1 MNEKMIEAIKL
12 LAKER
17 GIEDEVL
24 FEAIEEAIV
33 AAFKRE
39 FSDSRQND
47 NVFAEI
53 DRETGE
59 MYVYEVREVLEVVEN
74 AKTQISLEEAK
85 TIDSELE
92 VGDTIEM
99 TIPVESLGRLAANAA
114 KSAIN
119 QKLRSAEHARIQDEF
134 SDRIGELASGVI
146 QRKDSKFVFVDIG
159 RAEATLTRQEQVK
172 DEKYNFNQHMR
183 FLILKVEEH
192 NGRPVI
198 YISRSHPNLV
208 RKLFEQEVPEIANGI
223 VEIVSIAREAGS
235 RTKIAVL
242 TRDEDVDPLGA
253 CVGQR
258 GARVQ
263 AVMDELGQEKVDVIE
278 WNPDPAIFISNAL
291 LPAKVVRVDTEI
303 LTRTDGTKEMSAKVV
318 VPDHQ
323 YSLAIGRSGQNVRLA
338 ARLSGWKIDIK
349 SESQYREII
358 QEEFMSKFT
367 VAEEDTGE
375 VEDDVEVV
383 ETGEELIGNEIPVM
397 TDESVEATTIDVEV
411 NTEET
416 PADVQE
422 APEADPEENDPA
434 GEESSEK

>member
-17 GIEDEVL
+17 GLDEEIL

-39 FSDSRQND
+39 FSEARQND

-59 MYVYEVREVLEVVEN
+59 MYVYEVREVSEEVEN
-74 AKTQISLEEAK
+74 PMTQISLEEAK
-85 TIDSELE
+85 QIDPELE
-92 VGDTIEM
+92 EGDTIEM

-159 RAEATLTRQEQVK
+159 RAEATLTRQEQIR
-172 DEKYNFNQHMR
+172 DEKYNFNQHMK

-192 NGRPVI
+192 NGRPVV

-223 VEIVSIAREAGS
+223 VEIVSVAREAGS
-235 RTKIAVL
+235 RTKMAVL
-242 TRDEDVDPLGA
+242 SRDEDVDPLGA

-258 GARVQ
+258 GTRVQ
-263 AVMDELGQEKVDVIE
+263 AVMDELGEEKIDVIE
-278 WNPDPAIFISNAL
+278 WNEDAAIFISNAL

-303 LTRTDGTKEMSAKVV
+303 VTRTDGTHEMNAKVV

-323 YSLAIGRSGQNVRLA
+323 YSLAIGRAGQNVRLA
-338 ARLSGWKIDIK
+338 ARLTGWKIDIK
-349 SESQYREII
+349 SETQY
-358 QEEFMSKFT
+358 QELLQEQFMSKFT
-367 VAEEDTGE
+367 VAEEDSGAD
-375 VEDDVEVV
+375 EDEGPETLDVE
-383 ETGEELIGNEIPVM
+383 PVD
-397 TDESVEATTIDVEV
+397 T
-411 NTEET
+411 
-416 PADVQE
+416 
-422 APEADPEENDPA
+422 A
-434 GEESSEK
+434 GEAETATEDTRED

>member
-17 GIEDEVL
+17 GLEEEVL

-39 FSDSRQND
+39 FSDARQND

-59 MYVYEVREVLEVVEN
+59 MYVFEVREVSEVVDN
-74 AKTQISLEEAK
+74 PKTQISIEEAK
-85 TIDSELE
+85 QIDPELE
-92 VGDTIEM
+92 EGDTIEM

-159 RAEATLTRQEQVK
+159 RAEATLTRQEQVR
-172 DEKYNFNQHMR
+172 DEKYNFNQHMK

-192 NGRPVI
+192 NGRPVV

-223 VEIVSIAREAGS
+223 VEIVSVAREAGS
-235 RTKIAVL
+235 RSKMAVL
-242 TRDEDVDPLGA
+242 SRDEDVDPIGA
-253 CVGQR
+253 CV
-258 GARVQ
+258 
-263 AVMDELGQEKVDVIE
+263 
-278 WNPDPAIFISNAL
+278 
-291 LPAKVVRVDTEI
+291 
-303 LTRTDGTKEMSAKVV
+303 
-318 VPDHQ
+318 
-323 YSLAIGRSGQNVRLA
+323 
-338 ARLSGWKIDIK
+338 
-349 SESQYREII
+349 
-358 QEEFMSKFT
+358 
-367 VAEEDTGE
+367 
-375 VEDDVEVV
+375 
-383 ETGEELIGNEIPVM
+383 
-397 TDESVEATTIDVEV
+397 
-411 NTEET
+411 
-416 PADVQE
+416 
-422 APEADPEENDPA
+422 
-434 GEESSEK
+434 

>member
-1 MNEKMIEAIKL
+1 MNEKLIEAIKL

-17 GIEDEVL
+17 GIDEEVL

-39 FSDSRQND
+39 FSDAKQND

-53 DRETGE
+53 NRETGE
-59 MYVYEVREVLEVVEN
+59 MYVYEVRTVTEVVDN
-74 AKTQISLEEAK
+74 PKMQISLEEAK
-85 TIDSELE
+85 AIDPELE
-92 VGDTIEM
+92 VGDSIDL

-119 QKLRSAEHARIQDEF
+119 QKLRSAEHSRIQDEF
-134 SDRIGELASGVI
+134 SEKLGELASGVI

-159 RAEATLTRQEQVK
+159 RAEATLTKQEQVK

-198 YISRSHPNLV
+198 YVSRSHPNLV
-208 RKLFEQEVPEIANGI
+208 KKLFEQEVPEIASGI
-223 VEIVSIAREAGS
+223 VEIVSVAREAGS
-235 RTKIAVL
+235 RTKIAVAS
-242 TRDEDVDPLGA
+242 RDENVDPLGA

-278 WNPDPAIFISNAL
+278 WDQDPAIFISNAL
-291 LPAKVVRVDTEI
+291 SPAKVVRVDTDI
-303 LTRTDGTKEMSAKVV
+303 FTKPDGSREMNARVV

-323 YSLAIGRSGQNVRLA
+323 YSLAIGRAGQNVRLA
-338 ARLSGWKIDIK
+338 ARLTGWKIDIK
-349 SESQYREII
+349 SESQFRELI
-358 QEEFMSKFT
+358 QDEFMSRFT
-367 VAEEDTGE
+367 VAE
-375 VEDDVEVV
+375 DVD
-383 ETGEELIGNEIPVM
+383 G
-397 TDESVEATTIDVEV
+397 
-411 NTEET
+411 
-416 PADVQE
+416 Q
-422 APEADPEENDPA
+422 
-434 GEESSEK
+434 EESQILDQDQASDTSDQLPDE

>member
-1 MNEKMIEAIKL
+1 MNEEMIKAIKM

-17 GIEDEVL
+17 GLDEEVL
-24 FEAIEEAIV
+24 FEAVEEAIV

-39 FSDSRQND
+39 FSESRQND

-59 MYVYEVREVLEVVEN
+59 MYVYEVREVSETVDN
-74 AKTQISLEEAK
+74 PKTQISLEEAK
-85 TIDSELE
+85 MIDPELE
-92 VGDTIEM
+92 EGDTIEM

-119 QKLRSAEHARIQDEF
+119 QKLRSAEHVRIQNEF

-159 RAEATLTRQEQVK
+159 RAEATLTRQEQIR

-192 NGRPVI
+192 NGRPVV

-208 RKLFEQEVPEIANGI
+208 RKLFEQEVPEISNGI
-223 VEIVSIAREAGS
+223 VEIVSVAREAGS

-242 TRDEDVDPLGA
+242 SRDEDVDPLGA

-258 GARVQ
+258 GTRVQ
-263 AVMDELGQEKVDVIE
+263 AVMDELGEEKIDVIE
-278 WNPDPAIFISNAL
+278 WNSDPAIFISNAL

-303 LTRTDGTKEMSAKVV
+303 ITRTDGSREMNAKVV

-323 YSLAIGRSGQNVRLA
+323 YSLAIGRAGQNVRLA
-338 ARLSGWKIDIK
+338 ARLTGWKIDIK
-349 SESQYREII
+349 SETQYRELL

-367 VAEEDTGE
+367 VA
-375 VEDDVEVV
+375 
-383 ETGEELIGNEIPVM
+383 GEESE
-397 TDESVEATTIDVEV
+397 ESVEA
-411 NTEET
+411 
-416 PADVQE
+416 Q
-422 APEADPEENDPA
+422 
-434 GEESSEK
+434 SSEDEVADTAAGDSVDVTES

>member
-17 GIEDEVL
+17 GLEEEVL

-39 FSDSRQND
+39 FSDARQND

-59 MYVYEVREVLEVVEN
+59 MYVFEVREVSEVVDN
-74 AKTQISLEEAK
+74 PKTQISIEEAK
-85 TIDSELE
+85 QIDPELE
-92 VGDTIEM
+92 EGDTIEM

-159 RAEATLTRQEQVK
+159 RAEATLTRQEQVR
-172 DEKYNFNQHMR
+172 DEKYNFNQHMK

-192 NGRPVI
+192 NGRPVV

-223 VEIVSIAREAGS
+223 VEIVSVAREAGS
-235 RTKIAVL
+235 RTKMAVL
-242 TRDEDVDPLGA
+242 SRDEDVDPLGA

-258 GARVQ
+258 GTRVQ
-263 AVMDELGQEKVDVIE
+263 AVMDELGEEKIDVIE
-278 WNPDPAIFISNAL
+278 WNSDPAIFISNAL

-303 LTRTDGTKEMSAKVV
+303 VTRTDGTHELNAKVV

-323 YSLAIGRSGQNVRLA
+323 YSLAIGRAGQNVRLA
-338 ARLSGWKIDIK
+338 ARLTGWKIDIK
-349 SESQYREII
+349 SETQYRELL

-367 VAEEDTGE
+367 VAEEGTDDITDASSE
-375 VEDDVEVV
+375 ETSEDA
-383 ETGEELIGNEIPVM
+383 L
-397 TDESVEATTIDVEV
+397 STIDPVV
-411 NTEET
+411 
-416 PADVQE
+416 ADTKDDAGDGE
-422 APEADPEENDPA
+422 A
-434 GEESSEK
+434 

>member
-1 MNEKMIEAIKL
+1 MNEEMIKAIKM

-17 GIEDEVL
+17 GLDEEVL
-24 FEAIEEAIV
+24 FEAVEEAIV

-39 FSDSRQND
+39 FSESRQND

-59 MYVYEVREVLEVVEN
+59 MYVYEVREVSETVDN
-74 AKTQISLEEAK
+74 PKTQISLEEAK
-85 TIDSELE
+85 MIDPELE
-92 VGDTIEM
+92 EGDTIEM

-119 QKLRSAEHARIQDEF
+119 QKLRSAEHVRIQNEF

-159 RAEATLTRQEQVK
+159 RAEATLTRQEQIR

-192 NGRPVI
+192 NGRPVV

-208 RKLFEQEVPEIANGI
+208 RKLFEQEVPEISNGI
-223 VEIVSIAREAGS
+223 VEIVSVAREAGS

-242 TRDEDVDPLGA
+242 SRDEDVDPLGA

-258 GARVQ
+258 GTRVQ
-263 AVMDELGQEKVDVIE
+263 AVMDELGEEKIDVIE
-278 WNPDPAIFISNAL
+278 WNSDPAIFISNAL

-303 LTRTDGTKEMSAKVV
+303 ITRTDGSREMNAKVV

-323 YSLAIGRSGQNVRLA
+323 YSLAIGRAGQNVRLA
-338 ARLSGWKIDIK
+338 ARLTGWKIDIK
-349 SESQYREII
+349 SETQYRELL

-367 VAEEDTGE
+367 VA
-375 VEDDVEVV
+375 
-383 ETGEELIGNEIPVM
+383 GEESE
-397 TDESVEATTIDVEV
+397 ESVEA
-411 NTEET
+411 
-416 PADVQE
+416 Q
-422 APEADPEENDPA
+422 
-434 GEESSEK
+434 SSEDEVADSATGDSVDVTES

>member
-1 MNEKMIEAIKL
+1 MNEKLIEAIKL

-17 GIEDEVL
+17 GIDEDVL

-39 FSDSRQND
+39 FSEARQND

-53 DRETGE
+53 DRESGE
-59 MYVYEVREVLEVVEN
+59 MYVYELRTVATVVDN
-74 AKTQISLEEAK
+74 PKLKISLEEAK
-85 TIDSELE
+85 TIDPELE
-92 VGDTIEM
+92 EGDTIEM

-119 QKLRSAEHARIQDEF
+119 QKLRSAEHTRIQNEF
-134 SDRIGELASGVI
+134 SGRIGELASGVI

-208 RKLFEQEVPEIANGI
+208 KKLFEQEVPEIASGI
-223 VEIVSIAREAGS
+223 VEIISIAREAGS
-235 RTKIAVL
+235 RTKIAVA
-242 TRDEDVDPLGA
+242 TRDENVDPLGA
-253 CVGQR
+253 SVGQR

-278 WNPDPAIFISNAL
+278 WDQDPTIFISNAL
-291 LPAKVVRVDTEI
+291 SPAKVIHVDTEI
-303 LTRTDGTKEMSAKVV
+303 MTKQDGSREMNARVV

-323 YSLAIGRSGQNVRLA
+323 YSLAIGRAGQNVRLA
-338 ARLSGWKIDIK
+338 ARLTGWKIDIK
-349 SESQYREII
+349 SESQIREII
-358 QEEFMSKFT
+358 QENLMSQFT
-367 VAEEDTGE
+367 IADEIEQEPDGE
-375 VEDDVEVV
+375 QTEGSVS
-383 ETGEELIGNEIPVM
+383 GEEI
-397 TDESVEATTIDVEV
+397 A
-411 NTEET
+411 
-416 PADVQE
+416 QE
-422 APEADPEENDPA
+422 
-434 GEESSEK
+434 

>member
-17 GIEDEVL
+17 GLDEEIL

-39 FSDSRQND
+39 FSEARQND

-59 MYVYEVREVLEVVEN
+59 MYVYEVREVSEEVEN
-74 AKTQISLEEAK
+74 SMTQISLEEAK
-85 TIDSELE
+85 QIDPELE
-92 VGDTIEM
+92 EGDTIEM

-159 RAEATLTRQEQVK
+159 RAEATLTRQEQIR
-172 DEKYNFNQHMR
+172 DEKYNFNQHMK

-192 NGRPVI
+192 NGRPVV

-223 VEIVSIAREAGS
+223 VEIVSVAREAGS
-235 RTKIAVL
+235 RTKMAVL
-242 TRDEDVDPLGA
+242 SRDEDVDPLGA

-258 GARVQ
+258 GTRVQ
-263 AVMDELGQEKVDVIE
+263 AVMDELGEEKIDVIE
-278 WNPDPAIFISNAL
+278 WNEDAAIFISNAL

-303 LTRTDGTKEMSAKVV
+303 VTRTDGTHEMNAKVV

-323 YSLAIGRSGQNVRLA
+323 YSLAIGRAGQNVRLA
-338 ARLSGWKIDIK
+338 ARLTGWKIDIK
-349 SESQYREII
+349 SETQYQELL

-367 VAEEDTGE
+367 VAEEDSGAEEDEGTQPAVVEPVDDAGEGSVSSE
-375 VEDDVEVV
+375 VEANDVSGEA
-383 ETGEELIGNEIPVM
+383 EITTGDTKE
-397 TDESVEATTIDVEV
+397 D
-411 NTEET
+411 
-416 PADVQE
+416 
-422 APEADPEENDPA
+422 
-434 GEESSEK
+434 